1 MPNTK
6 TERLERLLATARTNP
21 EFASQML
28 VRLPEEL
35 KQALLDALTASPPMP
50 RPGPKKCPTPKRE
63 VPAYGEHSGYSAQ
76 LNLFARSTSR
86 VA

>member
-1 MPNTK
+1 MSATK
-6 TERLERLLATARTNP
+6 LERLERLLATARTNP

-28 VRLPEEL
+28 ARLPEEL
-35 KQALLDALTASPPMP
+35 QQAVIDALTVAPKEPK
-50 RPGPKKCPTPKRE
+50 PGPHKCKAPARDVPT
-63 VPAYGEHSGYSAQ
+63 YGEHSGYTAQ